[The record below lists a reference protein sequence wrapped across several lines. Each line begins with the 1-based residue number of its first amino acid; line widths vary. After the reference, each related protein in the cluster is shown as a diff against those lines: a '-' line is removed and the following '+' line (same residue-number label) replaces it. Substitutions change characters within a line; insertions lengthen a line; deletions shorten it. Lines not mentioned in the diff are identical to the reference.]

1 MNITIHRGSDQ
12 IGGCVT
18 EYEHNGWRLF
28 VDYGEQ
34 LPGAPKSG
42 DLKIE
47 GLTHGD
53 LSKSALLITHYHGD
67 HIGNIDKIPDAVP
80 IYMGSV
86 GRNIALAY
94 EDHMSYAFERYK
106 VIKERLEK
114 VHTFEPGNP
123 FEFGEFKIMPITID
137 HSAFDAYAFK
147 IEAAGVSV
155 FHTGDFRTHG
165 FRSGKFENLIEQYVG
180 KVNYIVCEGT
190 NVARPNVAIKSE
202 YDLQQ
207 EFEEQFREHKINV
220 VYVSSTNIDRLFAM
234 CHAANKA
241 GRCFYVDS
249 YQKEILDNVIESN
262 KLWGKSR
269 LYRYPQPKTD
279 VPNAKTIEE
288 LLYNSKVGEFVY
300 NDKFDSFLK
309 DKGGVFVVRST
320 PRFNHMVEKLPSDD
334 KQVYLSMWNGYL
346 KEGPAFNSSL
356 AEAVGKDYLYMHTSG
371 HCDMDSIRKLIA
383 LVKPKA
389 IIPIHTDRP
398 NDFAELFC
406 NEIPVIRLN
415 DGETFSPVDSVK
427 PFGGRLYD
435 ASILAAKL
443 PEQEQKGE
451 LKWYALDERYIGFFK
466 NEADAMFALQHVS
479 YAPKRLLGYEI
490 EQDDDAMVVYI
501 KTLTAD
507 MQPNAEFKLGD
518 QPADTRFN
526 TGDKVWAIDT
536 PTVREE
542 EAVMPCTIAEQPMP
556 IKPKS
561 DYYYDQVVVNT
572 LAQPPRMRKQRK
584 MTRVFIFPYKDIEL

>member
-34 LPGAPKSG
+34 LPGAPKTG

-47 GLTHGD
+47 GLTYGD

-67 HIGNIDKIPDAVP
+67 HIGNIDKISDAVP

-86 GRNIALAY
+86 GRDIALKY
-94 EDHMSYAFERYK
+94 EDHMSLAFERAK
-106 VIKERLEK
+106 VLKARLEK
-114 VHTFEPGNP
+114 VHTFEPGKP
-123 FEFGEFKIMPITID
+123 FEIGEFKIMPITID

-165 FRSGKFENLIEQYVG
+165 FRSGKFEKLIEQYVG

-202 YDLQQ
+202 HALQQ
-207 EFEEQFREHKINV
+207 EFEQQFCEHKINV
-220 VYVSSTNIDRLFAM
+220 VYVSSTNIDRLFALY
-234 CHAANKA
+234 HAANRA
-241 GRCFYVDS
+241 HRFFYVDD
-249 YQKEILDNVIESN
+249 YQKRIMDAVVDSN

-269 LYRYPQPKTD
+269 MYRYSDDEPIVVLKRD
-279 VPNAKTIEE
+279 DD
-288 LLYNSKVGEFVY
+288 EFMY
-300 NDKFDSFLK
+300 NDKFDSVLK
-309 DKGGVFVVRST
+309 HKGGVFVVRTT
-320 PRFNHMVEKLPSDD
+320 PRFNHLVAKLPADD
-334 KQVYLSMWNGYL
+334 KQVYLSRWNGYL
-346 KEGPAFNSSL
+346 KEGPAFNSAL
-356 AEAVGKDYLYMHTSG
+356 AEAVGKDYRYMHTSG
-371 HCDMDSIRKLIA
+371 HCDMDSIHKLIA

-398 NDFAELFC
+398 NDFAVLFC

-415 DGETFSPVDSVK
+415 DGETFSPIDSVK

-451 LKWYALDERYIGFFK
+451 SKWYALDERYIGFFK
-466 NEADAMFALQHVS
+466 NEADAMFALRHVC

-490 EQDDDAMVVYI
+490 EKEDDASVVYI
-501 KTLTAD
+501 KTFTAD
-507 MQPNAEFKLGD
+507 LQPNTEFKLGD

-536 PTVREE
+536 PTIHEV
-542 EAVMPCTIAEQPMP
+542 EAIMPCTIAEQPMP

-561 DYYYDQVVVNT
+561 GYDYDKVLVNT

>member
-42 DLKIE
+42 DLSIE

-86 GRNIALAY
+86 GRNIALTY
-94 EDHMSYAFERYK
+94 EDHMSYAFERSK
-106 VIKERLEK
+106 VIKERLAK

-165 FRSGKFENLIEQYVG
+165 FRSGKFEKLIEQYVG

-207 EFEEQFREHKINV
+207 EFEQQFRKHKINV
-220 VYVSSTNIDRLFAM
+220 VYVSSTNIDRLFALY
-234 CHAANKA
+234 HAANRA
-241 GRCFYVDS
+241 HRYFYVDD
-249 YQKEILDNVIESN
+249 YQKRIMDAVVDSN

-269 LYRYPQPKTD
+269 MYRYSDDESIVVLQLD
-279 VPNAKTIEE
+279 
-288 LLYNSKVGEFVY
+288 GDEFRY
-300 NDKFDSFLK
+300 NDKFDSVLK
-309 DKGGVFVVRST
+309 EHGGVFVVRST
-320 PRFNHMVEKLPSDD
+320 PRFNHLVAKLPADD

-346 KEGPAFNSSL
+346 KEGSAFNPSL

-427 PFGGRLYD
+427 PFGGRLCD

-443 PEQEQKGE
+443 PEFEQKDE
-451 LKWYALDERYIGFFK
+451 LKWFELDEKYIGFFK
-466 NEADAMFALQHVS
+466 NEADAMFALLHVC
-479 YAPKRLLGYEI
+479 YAPKRVIGYEI
-490 EQDDDAMVVYI
+490 EKEDDASVVYI
-501 KTLTAD
+501 KTFTAD
-507 MQPNAEFKLGD
+507 LQPNTDFKLGD

-526 TGDKVWAIDT
+526 TSDKVWAIDT
-536 PTVREE
+536 PTIHEV
-542 EAVMPCTIAEQPMP
+542 EAIMPCTIAEQPMP

-561 DYYYDQVVVNT
+561 SYDYDKVLVNT

>member
-34 LPGAPKSG
+34 LPGAPNAG

-67 HIGNIDKIPDAVP
+67 HIGNIDKIPNAVP

-86 GRNIALAY
+86 GRNIALKY
-94 EDHMSYAFERYK
+94 EDHMSYAFNRSK

-114 VHTFEPGNP
+114 VHTFEPGNS

-147 IEAAGVSV
+147 IEAAGISV
-155 FHTGDFRTHG
+155 LHTGDFRTHG
-165 FRSGKFENLIEQYVG
+165 FRSGKFEKLIEQYIG

-202 YDLQQ
+202 YELQQ
-207 EFEEQFREHKINV
+207 EFEQQFREHKINV
-220 VYVSSTNIDRLFAM
+220 VYVSSTNIDRLFALY
-234 CHAANKA
+234 HAANRA
-241 GRCFYVDS
+241 HRYFYVDD
-249 YQKEILDNVIESN
+249 YQKGIMDAVVDSN

-269 LYRYPQPKTD
+269 MYRYSD
-279 VPNAKTIEE
+279 DETIVV
-288 LLYNSKVGEFVY
+288 LQLDGDEFRY
-300 NDKFDSFLK
+300 NDKFDSVLK
-309 DKGGVFVVRST
+309 EHGGVFVVRST
-320 PRFNHMVEKLPSDD
+320 PRFNHLVAKLPADD

-346 KEGPAFNSSL
+346 KEGSAFNPSL

-451 LKWYALDERYIGFFK
+451 LKWYALDEKYIGFFK

-479 YAPKRLLGYEI
+479 YATKRLLGYEI
-490 EQDDDAMVVYI
+490 EKEDDASVVYI
-501 KTLTAD
+501 KTFTAD
-507 MQPNAEFKLGD
+507 LQPNTEFKLGD

-536 PTVREE
+536 PTIHEV
-542 EAVMPCTIAEQPMP
+542 EAIMPCTIAEQPMP

-561 DYYYDQVVVNT
+561 GYDYDKVLVNT

>member
-1 MNITIHRGSDQ
+1 MDGDCLSITANNS
-12 IGGCVT
+12 
-18 EYEHNGWRLF
+18 
-28 VDYGEQ
+28 
-34 LPGAPKSG
+34 GAPKTG

-53 LSKSALLITHYHGD
+53 LSRSALLITHYHGD

-86 GRNIALAY
+86 GRNIALTY
-94 EDHMSYAFERYK
+94 EDYMSYAFERSK

-114 VHTFEPGNP
+114 AHTFEPGNP

-147 IEAAGVSV
+147 IEAAGISV

-165 FRSGKFENLIEQYVG
+165 FRSGKFEKLIEQYVG

-202 YDLQQ
+202 YELQQ
-207 EFEEQFREHKINV
+207 EFEQQFREHKINV
-220 VYVSSTNIDRLFAM
+220 VYVSSTNIDRLFALY
-234 CHAANKA
+234 HAANRA
-241 GRCFYVDS
+241 HRYFYVDD
-249 YQKEILDNVIESN
+249 YQKQIMDAVVDSN

-269 LYRYPQPKTD
+269 MYRYSDDEPIVVLQLD
-279 VPNAKTIEE
+279 
-288 LLYNSKVGEFVY
+288 GDEFRY

-320 PRFNHMVEKLPSDD
+320 PRFKHLVAKLPADD

-346 KEGPAFNSSL
+346 KEGSAFNSAL

-435 ASILAAKL
+435 TSILAAKL
-443 PEQEQKGE
+443 PELEQKGE
-451 LKWYALDERYIGFFK
+451 LKWYALDE
-466 NEADAMFALQHVS
+466 LQKTVHIHP
-479 YAPKRLLGYEI
+479 PKTVIPVHFLSGRCH
-490 EQDDDAMVVYI
+490 DSSF
-501 KTLTAD
+501 TL
-507 MQPNAEFKLGD
+507 Q
-518 QPADTRFN
+518 
-526 TGDKVWAIDT
+526 I
-536 PTVREE
+536 
-542 EAVMPCTIAEQPMP
+542 
-556 IKPKS
+556 
-561 DYYYDQVVVNT
+561 
-572 LAQPPRMRKQRK
+572 
-584 MTRVFIFPYKDIEL
+584 

>member
-18 EYEHNGWRLF
+18 EYEHYGWRLF

-86 GRNIALAY
+86 GRDIALKY
-94 EDHMSYAFERYK
+94 EDHMSLAFERAK
-106 VIKERLEK
+106 VLKARLEK
-114 VHTFEPGNP
+114 VLMFDPGKP
-123 FEFGEFKIMPITID
+123 FMFGEFTIMPITID

-147 IEAAGVSV
+147 IEAAGISV

-165 FRSGKFENLIEQYVG
+165 FRSGKFEKLIQQYVG
-180 KVNYIVCEGT
+180 KVNYLVCEGT
-190 NVARPNVAIKSE
+190 NVARPNVAVKSE
-202 YDLQQ
+202 HDLQQ
-207 EFEEQFREHKINV
+207 EFEQQFREHKINV
-220 VYVSSTNIDRLFAM
+220 VYVSSTNIDRLFALY
-234 CHAANKA
+234 HAACKA
-241 GRCFYVDS
+241 DRYVYVDA
-249 YQKEILDNVIESN
+249 YQMEIMTSVDANS
-262 KLWGKSR
+262 LWGKSTMYQCDGH
-269 LYRYPQPKTD
+269 L
-279 VPNAKTIEE
+279 IE
-288 LLYNSKVGEFVY
+288 LQLDGVEFMY
-300 NDKFDSFLK
+300 NDKFDSLLR
-309 DKGGVFVVRST
+309 DKGGVFIARTT
-320 PRFNHMVEKLPSDD
+320 PRFNHLVAKLPADD

-346 KEGPAFNSSL
+346 KEGPAFNSAL

-371 HCDMDSIRKLIA
+371 HCDMDSIHKLIA

-443 PEQEQKGE
+443 PEQEQKDE
-451 LKWYALDERYIGFFK
+451 LKWFELDEKYIGFFK

-490 EQDDDAMVVYI
+490 EKEDDASVVYI
-501 KTLTAD
+501 KTFTAD
-507 MQPNAEFKLGD
+507 LQPNTEFKLGD

-536 PTVREE
+536 PTIHEV
-542 EAVMPCTIAEQPMP
+542 EAIMPCTIAEQPMP

-561 DYYYDQVVVNT
+561 GYDYDKVLVNT
-572 LAQPPRMRKQRK
+572 FAHPPRMRKQRK

>member
-34 LPGAPKSG
+34 LLGAPKSG

-53 LSKSALLITHYHGD
+53 ISKSALLITHYHGD
-67 HIGNIDKIPDAVP
+67 HIGNIDKIPDVVP
-80 IYMGSV
+80 IYMGRV
-86 GRNIALAY
+86 GRDIALKY
-94 EDHMSYAFERYK
+94 EDHMSPAFDRAK
-106 VIKERLEK
+106 VLKARLEK
-114 VHTFEPGNP
+114 VLTFEPGKP
-123 FEFGEFKIMPITID
+123 FKFGEFTIMPITID

-147 IEAAGVSV
+147 IEAAGISV

-165 FRSGKFENLIEQYVG
+165 FRSGKFEKLIQQYVG
-180 KVNYIVCEGT
+180 KVNYLVCEGT

-202 YDLQQ
+202 HDLQK
-207 EFEEQFREHKINV
+207 EFEQQFREHKINV
-220 VYVSSTNIDRLFAM
+220 VYVSSTNIDRLFALY
-234 CHAANKA
+234 HAARKA
-241 GRCFYVDS
+241 GRYVYVDE
-249 YQKEILDNVIESN
+249 YQKQIMKSVDDNS
-262 KLWGKSR
+262 LWGKSTMYQCDDQ
-269 LYRYPQPKTD
+269 LIKLKLD
-279 VPNAKTIEE
+279 GV
-288 LLYNSKVGEFVY
+288 EFMY
-300 NDKFDSFLK
+300 NDKFDSLLR
-309 DKGGVFVVRST
+309 DKGGVFIVRTT
-320 PRFNHMVEKLPSDD
+320 PRFNHLVAKLPADD

-346 KEGPAFNSSL
+346 KEGPAFNSAL
-356 AEAVGKDYLYMHTSG
+356 AEAVGKDYRYMHTSG
-371 HCDMDSIRKLIA
+371 HCDMVSIRKLIA

-443 PEQEQKGE
+443 PELEQKDE
-451 LKWYALDERYIGFFK
+451 LKWFELDEKYIGFFK
-466 NEADAMFALQHVS
+466 NEADAMFALRHVC

-490 EQDDDAMVVYI
+490 EKEDDASVVYI
-501 KTLTAD
+501 KTFTAD
-507 MQPNAEFKLGD
+507 LQPNTEFKLGD
-518 QPADTRFN
+518 QPADPRFN

-536 PTVREE
+536 PTIHEV
-542 EAVMPCTIAEQPMP
+542 EAIMPCTIAEQPMP

-561 DYYYDQVVVNT
+561 GYDYDKVLVNT

>member
-34 LPGAPKSG
+34 LPGAPKTD

-80 IYMGSV
+80 IYMGNV
-86 GRNIALAY
+86 GRNIALKY
-94 EDHMSYAFERYK
+94 EDHMSYAFERST

-114 VHTFEPGNP
+114 VLTFEPGKP
-123 FEFGEFKIMPITID
+123 FKFGEFTIMPITID

-147 IEAAGVSV
+147 IEAAGISV

-165 FRSGKFENLIEQYVG
+165 FRSGKFEKLIQQYVG
-180 KVNYIVCEGT
+180 KVNYLVCEGT

-202 YDLQQ
+202 HDLQQ
-207 EFEEQFREHKINV
+207 EFEQQFREHKINV
-220 VYVSSTNIDRLFAM
+220 VYVSSTNIDRLFALY
-234 CHAANKA
+234 HAARKA
-241 GRCFYVDS
+241 GRYVYVDA
-249 YQKEILDNVIESN
+249 YQKEIMTSVDTNS
-262 KLWGKSR
+262 LWGKSTMYQCDDQ
-269 LYRYPQPKTD
+269 L
-279 VPNAKTIEE
+279 IE
-288 LLYNSKVGEFVY
+288 LKLDGVEFVY

-309 DKGGVFVVRST
+309 DKGGVFVVRTT
-320 PRFNHMVEKLPSDD
+320 PKFNHLVAQLPADD

-346 KEGPAFNSSL
+346 KEGPAFNSPL

-406 NEIPVIRLN
+406 DEIPVIKLN

-466 NEADAMFALQHVS
+466 NEADAMFALQHVC

-490 EQDDDAMVVYI
+490 EKEDDASVVYI
-501 KTLTAD
+501 KTFTAD
-507 MQPNAEFKLGD
+507 LQPNTEFKLGD

-526 TGDKVWAIDT
+526 PGEKVWAIDT

-542 EAVMPCTIAEQPMP
+542 EAVMPCTIAEQPIP

-572 LAQPPRMRKQRK
+572 LARPPRMHKQRK
-584 MTRVFIFPYKDIEL
+584 MTRVFIFPYKGIEL

>member
-1 MNITIHRGSDQ
+1 MNITIHRGSNQ

-34 LPGAPKSG
+34 LLGAPKSG

-53 LSKSALLITHYHGD
+53 ISKSALLITHYHGD
-67 HIGNIDKIPDAVP
+67 HIGNIDKIPDVVP
-80 IYMGSV
+80 IYMGRV
-86 GRNIALAY
+86 GRDIALKY
-94 EDHMSYAFERYK
+94 EDHMSPAFDRAK
-106 VIKERLEK
+106 VLKARLEK
-114 VHTFEPGNP
+114 VLTFEPGKP
-123 FEFGEFKIMPITID
+123 FKFGEFTIMPITID

-147 IEAAGVSV
+147 IEAAGISV

-165 FRSGKFENLIEQYVG
+165 FRSGKFEKLIQQYVG
-180 KVNYIVCEGT
+180 KVNYLVCEGT

-202 YDLQQ
+202 HDLQK
-207 EFEEQFREHKINV
+207 EFEQQFREHKINV
-220 VYVSSTNIDRLFAM
+220 VYVSSTNIDRLFALY
-234 CHAANKA
+234 HAARKA
-241 GRCFYVDS
+241 GRYVYVDE
-249 YQKEILDNVIESN
+249 YQKQIMKSVDDNS
-262 KLWGKSR
+262 LWGKSTMYQCDDQ
-269 LYRYPQPKTD
+269 LIKLKLD
-279 VPNAKTIEE
+279 GV
-288 LLYNSKVGEFVY
+288 EFMY
-300 NDKFDSFLK
+300 NDKFDSLLR
-309 DKGGVFVVRST
+309 DKGGVFIVRTT
-320 PRFNHMVEKLPSDD
+320 PRFNHLVAKLPADD

-346 KEGPAFNSSL
+346 KEGPAFNSAL
-356 AEAVGKDYLYMHTSG
+356 AEAVGKDYRYMHTSG
-371 HCDMDSIRKLIA
+371 HCDMVSIRKLIA

-443 PEQEQKGE
+443 PELEQKDE
-451 LKWYALDERYIGFFK
+451 LKWFELDEKYIGFFK
-466 NEADAMFALQHVS
+466 NEADAMFALRHVC

-490 EQDDDAMVVYI
+490 EKEDDASVVYI
-501 KTLTAD
+501 KTFTAD
-507 MQPNAEFKLGD
+507 LQPNTEFKLGD
-518 QPADTRFN
+518 QPADPRFN

-536 PTVREE
+536 PTIHEV
-542 EAVMPCTIAEQPMP
+542 EAIMPCTIAEQPMP

-561 DYYYDQVVVNT
+561 GYDYDKVLVNT

>member
-34 LPGAPKSG
+34 LPGSPKSG

-53 LSKSALLITHYHGD
+53 LSNSALLITHYHGD

-80 IYMGSV
+80 IYMGRV
-86 GRNIALAY
+86 GRDIALTY
-94 EDHMSYAFERYK
+94 EDHMSYAFERAK
-106 VIKERLEK
+106 VLKARLEK

-147 IEAAGVSV
+147 IEAAGISV

-165 FRSGKFENLIEQYVG
+165 FRSGKFEKLIEQYIG

-190 NVARPNVAIKSE
+190 NVSRPNVAIKSE
-202 YDLQQ
+202 YELQQ
-207 EFEEQFREHKINV
+207 EFEQQFREHKINV
-220 VYVSSTNIDRLFAM
+220 VYVSSTNIDRLFALY
-234 CHAANKA
+234 HAANRA
-241 GRCFYVDS
+241 HRYFYVDD
-249 YQKEILDNVIESN
+249 YQKRIMDAVVDSN

-269 LYRYPQPKTD
+269 MYRYSDDEPIVVLQLD
-279 VPNAKTIEE
+279 DD
-288 LLYNSKVGEFVY
+288 EFRY
-300 NDKFDSFLK
+300 IDKFDSVLK
-309 DKGGVFVVRST
+309 EHGGVFVVRST
-320 PRFNHMVEKLPSDD
+320 PRFKHLVAKLPADD
-334 KQVYLSMWNGYL
+334 KQVYLSKWNGYL
-346 KEGPAFNSSL
+346 KEGPTFNSAL

-371 HCDMDSIRKLIA
+371 HCDMDSIRKVIA

-389 IIPIHTDRP
+389 IIPIHTERP

-443 PEQEQKGE
+443 PEQEQKQKGE

-466 NEADAMFALQHVS
+466 NEADAMFALQHVC

-490 EQDDDAMVVYI
+490 EKEDDASVVYI
-501 KTLTAD
+501 KTFTAD
-507 MQPNAEFKLGD
+507 LQPNTEFKLGD

-536 PTVREE
+536 PTIHEV
-542 EAVMPCTIAEQPMP
+542 EAIMPCTIAEQPLP

-561 DYYYDQVVVNT
+561 GYDYDKVLVNT

-584 MTRVFIFPYKDIEL
+584 MTRVFIFPYKSIEL

>member
-86 GRNIALAY
+86 GRNIALTY
-94 EDHMSYAFERYK
+94 EDHMSYAFERSK

-147 IEAAGVSV
+147 IESAGISV

-165 FRSGKFENLIEQYVG
+165 FRSGKFEKLIEQYIG

-190 NVARPNVAIKSE
+190 NVSRPNVAIKSE

-207 EFEEQFREHKINV
+207 EFEQQFREHKINV
-220 VYVSSTNIDRLFAM
+220 VYVSSTNIDRLFALY
-234 CHAANKA
+234 HAANRA
-241 GRCFYVDS
+241 HRYFYVDD
-249 YQKEILDNVIESN
+249 YQKRIMDAVVDSN

-269 LYRYPQPKTD
+269 MYRYSDDEPIVVLQLD
-279 VPNAKTIEE
+279 
-288 LLYNSKVGEFVY
+288 GDEFRY

-320 PRFNHMVEKLPSDD
+320 PRFKHLVAKLPADD

-346 KEGPAFNSSL
+346 KEGSAFNSAL

-435 ASILAAKL
+435 TSILAAKL
-443 PEQEQKGE
+443 PELEQKGE

-466 NEADAMFALQHVS
+466 NEADAMFALQHVC

-490 EQDDDAMVVYI
+490 EKEDDASVVYI
-501 KTLTAD
+501 KTFTAD
-507 MQPNAEFKLGD
+507 WQPNTEFKLGD

-536 PTVREE
+536 PTIHEV
-542 EAVMPCTIAEQPMP
+542 EAIIPCTIAEQPMP

-561 DYYYDQVVVNT
+561 GYDYDKVLVNT

>member
-1 MNITIHRGSDQ
+1 MNITIYRGSDQ

-18 EYEHNGWRLF
+18 EYEHDGWRLF

-34 LPGAPKSG
+34 LPGAPNAG

-86 GRNIALAY
+86 GRNIALKY

-147 IEAAGVSV
+147 IEASGVSV

-165 FRSGKFENLIEQYVG
+165 FRSGKFEKLIEQYVG

-207 EFEEQFREHKINV
+207 EFEQQFREHKINV
-220 VYVSSTNIDRLFAM
+220 VYVSSTNIDRLFALY
-234 CHAANKA
+234 HAANRA
-241 GRCFYVDS
+241 HRYFYVDD
-249 YQKEILDNVIESN
+249 YQKQIMDAVVDSN

-269 LYRYPQPKTD
+269 MYRYSDDEPIVVLKLD
-279 VPNAKTIEE
+279 GV
-288 LLYNSKVGEFVY
+288 EFMY
-300 NDKFDSFLK
+300 NDKFDSVLK
-309 DKGGVFVVRST
+309 EYGGVFVVRTT
-320 PRFNHMVEKLPSDD
+320 PRFKHLVAKLPADD
-334 KQVYLSMWNGYL
+334 KQVYLSKWNGYL
-346 KEGPAFNSSL
+346 KKGPTFNSAL

-443 PEQEQKGE
+443 SEQEQKGE

-466 NEADAMFALQHVS
+466 NEAAAMFALQHVS

-490 EQDDDAMVVYI
+490 EKEDDASVVYI
-501 KTLTAD
+501 KTFTAD
-507 MQPNAEFKLGD
+507 LRPNTEFKLGD

-536 PTVREE
+536 PTIHEV
-542 EAVMPCTIAEQPMP
+542 EAIMPCTIAEQPMP

-561 DYYYDQVVVNT
+561 GYDYDKVLVNT